1 MRDRTVPE
9 RCRRGAREVP
19 ERCRRG
25 ARKVPERCQRGARG
39 AKRYRSEMER
49 DGARSREMPD
59 TAPPEVRVY
68 IVELRVRILNRALI
82 VP

>member
-1 MRDRTVPE
+1 
-9 RCRRGAREVP
+9 
-19 ERCRRG
+19 
-25 ARKVPERCQRGARG
+25 VPERCQEVPEARC
-39 AKRYRSEMER
+39 
-49 DGARSREMPD
+49 DTQARSREMPD